1 MNIRIYQINKER
13 DTQNALFMPYDAG
26 RPIDPACYDRVFE
39 GDVDCE
45 DLEDVFTRFNTD
57 GHPLHRGRSMSMSD
71 VVEKADDGTFHYC
84 DHFGFKDIA
93 FDPSQAHTEDD
104 LLKVVVVEPGRE
116 PYVSEMRQGLK
127 PAQDVVGGYIEHVY
141 NGDGTITVCNEEV
154 KLVGLPGNRRID
166 GDVLVGTFFVVG
178 DSGYG
183 DYRSLT
189 DEECDR
195 YMERFA
201 EPEEISQEE
210 IDENTG
216 FAVMPFDT
224 FNPFEPS

>member
-13 DTQNALFMPYDAG
+13 DVGRAIYMPYDKSV
-26 RPIDPACYDRVFE
+26 PIDSASYDKVFE
-39 GDVDCE
+39 GDIDCGN
-45 DLEDVFTRFNTD
+45 LEDVYSRFNSD
-57 GHPLHRGRSMSMSD
+57 MHPLHRGRSLSVSD
-71 VVEKADDGTFHYC
+71 IVETVDDGAFHYC
-84 DHFGFKDIA
+84 DSFGFKNVA
-93 FDPSQAHTEDD
+93 FDPAQAQTEDD
-104 LLKVVVVEPGRE
+104 LLKIVVVEPGRE
-116 PYVSEMRQGLK
+116 PYVSEMRRGLK

-141 NGDGTITVCNEEV
+141 NGDGTINVCNEEG
-154 KLVGLPGNRRID
+154 KLNGLEGNRRIA

-178 DSGYG
+178 DSGDG

-189 DEECDR
+189 DEECEE

-216 FAVMPFDT
+216 FTVMPCDT
-224 FNPFEPS
+224 FNPFDPI

>member
-13 DTQNALFMPYDAG
+13 DVSRAIYMPYDKSV
-26 RPIDPACYDRVFE
+26 PIDSASYDKVFE
-39 GDVDCE
+39 GDVNCDN
-45 DLEDVFTRFNTD
+45 LEEVYSMFNKD
-57 GHPLHRGRSMSMSD
+57 MHPLHRGRTLSVSD
-71 VVEKADDGTFHYC
+71 IVETVDDGAFHYC
-84 DHFGFKDIA
+84 DSFGFKNVD
-93 FDPSQAHTEDD
+93 FDPAQAHTEDS

-116 PYVSEMRQGLK
+116 PYVSEVRNDLK
-127 PAQDVVGGYIEHVY
+127 SMQTAVDGYIEHVY
-141 NGDGTITVCNEEV
+141 DGDCIFVCNEEG
-154 KLVGLPGNRRID
+154 KLNGLEGNRRIA

-178 DSGYG
+178 DSGDG

-189 DEECDR
+189 DEECEE

-216 FAVMPFDT
+216 FTVMPCDT
-224 FNPFEPS
+224 FNPFDPF